1 MADDMNDTGARTTLA
16 LIAPVKVGKKA
27 ANKKIDSGP
36 LSIPAYDQ
44 SDLNKAFAAIK
55 SVGDGMVS
63 LDDASTGLLRTA
75 ALHFSV
81 IKPVNADVWDA
92 HFRTEMKQRYQDT
105 AKLSRIKTAIIAF
118 SNCENTDAAL
128 ALIVGHGSLQAFCT
142 SVRPS
147 LVKLGLVKASNAGA
161 ETKPGSNKKDAK
173 PSNVVQLHGEPTA
186 GMQLDY
192 KNMSRKE
199 AAAILANPTNEPHG
213 LNKRLQ
219 ALLLVATSTKERS
232 IELMDLLLD
241 MYPDSDTAEP
251 VEMVDLE

>member
-1 MADDMNDTGARTTLA
+1 MADDTNDVGSRTTLA

-27 ANKKIDSGP
+27 ANKRSDNVP

-44 SDLNKAFAAIK
+44 AALNDAFKAIGE
-55 SVGDGMVS
+55 VGKGMVS

-75 ALHFSV
+75 ALHFSA
-81 IKPVNADVWDA
+81 IKPVNAGIWDA
-92 HFRTEMKQRYQDT
+92 HFRDEMKKRYQDT
-105 AKLSRIKTAIIAF
+105 AKLSRIKTAVIAF
-118 SNCENTDAAL
+118 SNCDHTDAAL
-128 ALIVGHGSLQAFCT
+128 ALIVGHSSLQAFCT

-186 GMQLDY
+186 GMQLDF
-192 KNMSRKE
+192 KNMARSE
-199 AAAILANPTNEPHG
+199 AAAVLANPTNEPHG

-241 MYPDSDTAEP
+241 MYPDSDTADP